1 MTAEKNSFDCVVVG
15 GGLLGMLTARALA
28 HEGISVC
35 LLERGLVCHESS
47 WAGGGIL
54 SPLVPWDYPGPVS
67 ELVRWSQR
75 AYPQLTAELHD
86 RTGIDAEWMRSGLL
100 MEGFGLD
107 DRISNWS
114 ARYGCEVESLDAQ
127 SIARLEPALA
137 GVTGAALRLPAVAQV
152 RNPRLCKALACAL
165 RLQGVE
171 VREQTPVCR
180 LLVHHHKVAGV
191 ETDAG
196 PMYGER
202 VVIACG
208 AWSPQLLPDTG
219 KTLPVS
225 PVRGQMILFQ
235 AKPGLL
241 NHIVLR
247 NGHYLIPRRD
257 GLVLAGSTLEYA
269 GFCKEITEQARQELR
284 QAALSILPALAEYPL
299 VKHWAGLRP
308 GSPSGVPY
316 ICEHSE
322 ISGLYLNAG
331 HFRNG
336 VVMGPAS
343 AQLLA
348 DCLLERES
356 FTDFMPYRL

>member
-1 MTAEKNSFDCVVVG
+1 MTTEKNSFDCVVVG

-28 HEGISVC
+28 HEGITVC
-35 LLERGLVCHESS
+35 LLERGLVCRESS

-54 SPLVPWDYPGPVS
+54 SPLVPWDYPGPVM

-75 AYPQLTAELHD
+75 AYPQLIAELQAM
-86 RTGIDAEWMRSGLL
+86 TGIDAEWTRSGLL
-100 MEGFGLD
+100 LEGVGLN
-107 DRISNWS
+107 DRINDWS
-114 ARYGCEVESLDAQ
+114 VRYDCAVESLDAQ
-127 SIARLEPALA
+127 SISRLEPALA
-137 GVTGAALRLPAVAQV
+137 GLTGMTLRLPEVAQV
-152 RNPRLCKALACAL
+152 RNPRLCQALASAL

-171 VREQTPVCR
+171 VREQTPVHR
-180 LLVHHHKVAGV
+180 LLVNHHKVAGV

-196 PMYGER
+196 RLVGEH

-235 AKPGLL
+235 ARPGLL
-241 NHIVLR
+241 QHIVLR
-247 NGHYLIPRRD
+247 KGHYLIPRRD

-269 GFCKEITEQARQELR
+269 GFCKEVTDQARQELR

-299 VKHWAGLRP
+299 VQHWAGLRP
-308 GSPSGVPY
+308 GSPKGVPY

-322 ISGLYLNAG
+322 ISGLYLNTG

-348 DCLLERES
+348 DCLLQRES